1 MTLVQNRLCHT
12 GTDTGPVAG
21 VMRFEE
27 QARFHP
33 LKFLARIAEKVEV
46 CEQTKVL
53 RVEDHRVETDRA
65 SERRPG
71 ADGVQEEVKGKG
83 SVTVQ
88 PRTLHLLQ
96 SPYEHVNLAKKESAP
111 RRRRFGMGR
120 FRNREAEG

>member
-1 MTLVQNRLCHT
+1 MVVHLHIPVVSAGGFFDAFYAESMPRLS
-12 GTDTGPVAG
+12 DFPVAG

-33 LKFLARIAEKVEV
+33 LKFLARIAEEVEV
-46 CEQTKVL
+46 CGQTKVL

-96 SPYEHVNLAKKESAP
+96 SP
-111 RRRRFGMGR
+111 
-120 FRNREAEG
+120 